1 MIPEWKSQDFGR
13 IGVLRSLV
21 DPPSFHGLR
30 WSGTCRRRCA
40 SSEPWRFDHLHRR
53 RPLHG
58 AGVLP
63 GLSGLQSLGKDDY
76 RLVLVLRGS
85 VPLGCGPGNRSSSEW
100 SNRPADRRL
109 RHFRASPC
117 RSDSGGASRR
127 RHPACCRD
135 HDFRHRRLIFPIPV
149 GLAEAVGDLR
159 PVNGHRLPKRCFKLV
174 WGAGA
179 AAGVWRVSRS
189 RESQGHRAANRWPK
203 RRPGS
208 TRTPS
213 TWLQLQLCSSH
224 YLLVR
229 QKAPTEL
236 RGRHLASFGSGD
248 YDRNARAEECYSPES
263 PRPRA
268 PRVRE
273 GGAPVLL
280 TAAAGCRLQHQRRY
294 PD

>member
-1 MIPEWKSQDFGR
+1 MEPEYSPACLAF
-13 IGVLRSLV
+13 S
-21 DPPSFHGLR
+21 
-30 WSGTCRRRCA
+30 
-40 SSEPWRFDHLHRR
+40 
-53 RPLHG
+53 PL
-58 AGVLP
+58 ARMTI
-63 GLSGLQSLGKDDY
+63 

-127 RHPACCRD
+127 RHAACCRD

-174 WGAGA
+174 SGAGA
-179 AAGVWRVSRS
+179 AAGVWRVSSS
-189 RESQGHRAANRWPK
+189 RQSQGHRVANRWPK

-248 YDRNARAEECYSPES
+248 YDRNACGRMLLTRSPKPARASCEG
-263 PRPRA
+263 R
-268 PRVRE
+268 
-273 GGAPVLL
+273 GGASIADGRGWV
-280 TAAAGCRLQHQRRY
+280 
-294 PD
+294 

>member
-1 MIPEWKSQDFGR
+1 MEPEYSPACLAF
-13 IGVLRSLV
+13 S
-21 DPPSFHGLR
+21 
-30 WSGTCRRRCA
+30 
-40 SSEPWRFDHLHRR
+40 
-53 RPLHG
+53 PL
-58 AGVLP
+58 ARMTI
-63 GLSGLQSLGKDDY
+63 

-85 VPLGCGPGNRSSSEW
+85 VPLGCGPGNRSSSGW

-117 RSDSGGASRR
+117 RSDSGAASRR

-149 GLAEAVGDLR
+149 RPAKAVEDLR
-159 PVNGHRLPKRCFKLV
+159 PGERPSAAEKMFQ
-174 WGAGA
+174 AGLRR
-179 AAGVWRVSRS
+179 GSRGRRWRVSRS
-189 RESQGHRAANRWPK
+189 RESQGHRVANRWPK

-208 TRTPS
+208 TRTPL
-213 TWLQLQLCSSH
+213 TWLQLQMCSSH

-248 YDRNARAEECYSPES
+248 YDRNARAEECYSPEA

-273 GGAPVLL
+273 GGAPVLP